1 MKKLVTKQIRMKADE
16 YLVQFRDSHEKT
28 EHLNP
33 ISKMNDYLQSLHMTK
48 EEKILLF
55 KLRIWMVPVKANF
68 SSRFKDNLQCDMCA
82 DKNSEESQM
91 HLLHC
96 KYLLDHPDLKLEILT
111 IRYDDIFK
119 DLQSQIKA
127 IKVLKK
133 IMSVRKIKLG
143 IK

>member
-1 MKKLVTKQIRMKADE
+1 MKKLSI
-16 YLVQFRDSHEKT
+16 H
-28 EHLNP
+28 
-33 ISKMNDYLQSLHMTK
+33 KMNDYLQSLHMTK

-68 SSRFKDNLQCDMCA
+68 SASFKDNLQCDMCG

-96 KYLLDHPDLKLEILT
+96 NYLINHPELILDIQT
-111 IRYDDIFK
+111 IKYDDIFK
-119 DLQSQIKA
+119 DLQSQIRA
-127 IKVLKK
+127 IKVWRK